1 MHPTIFSFV
10 PSKPLGDPQRWLKN
24 YFRQRKTG
32 SDRFHGKLTEI
43 LDPFRRN
50 PRRSLAGKM
59 AGAPSPVVQPIDK
72 RTIHQICSGQ
82 VILSIATAMKELVE
96 NSLDAGATNI
106 DIKLKNH
113 GAEILEVNDN
123 GAGVEPHN
131 FEALTLKHHT
141 SKLKDFS
148 DLASVET
155 FGFRGE
161 ALSSLCALRYLKYIC
176 FFVAESLNFT
186 IETHSEIFIEKIC
199 QQVI

>member
-1 MHPTIFSFV
+1 
-10 PSKPLGDPQRWLKN
+10 
-24 YFRQRKTG
+24 
-32 SDRFHGKLTEI
+32 
-43 LDPFRRN
+43 
-50 PRRSLAGKM
+50 M
-59 AGAPSPVVQPIDK
+59 AGASSPAVQAIDK

-106 DIKLKNH
+106 DIKLKNR
-113 GAEILEVNDN
+113 GADILEVNDN

-176 FFVAESLNFT
+176 YFVTESLNFT
-186 IETHSEIFIEKIC
+186 IKSQTEIFIGKNFRRVIGRKKSSILKELSMTGDFKI
-199 QQVI
+199 

>member
-1 MHPTIFSFV
+1 
-10 PSKPLGDPQRWLKN
+10 
-24 YFRQRKTG
+24 
-32 SDRFHGKLTEI
+32 
-43 LDPFRRN
+43 
-50 PRRSLAGKM
+50 M
-59 AGAPSPVVQPIDK
+59 AGASSPVVQAIDK

-113 GAEILEVNDN
+113 GADILE
-123 GAGVEPHN
+123 VEPHN

-176 FFVAESLNFT
+176 YFVTESLNFT
-186 IETHSEIFIEKIC
+186 IKSHTEIFIEKIFRR
-199 QQVI
+199 VIGRKKNSILKELSTTGDFNLKTPPILTLPPLPLPPPPPQKSTMIFLQILVLCVCYY

>member
-1 MHPTIFSFV
+1 MVTREKTIFDSC
-10 PSKPLGDPQRWLKN
+10 
-24 YFRQRKTG
+24 
-32 SDRFHGKLTEI
+32 RFYGKLTEI
-43 LDPFRRN
+43 LDTVRRN
-50 PRRSLAGKM
+50 PRRYLAGKM
-59 AGAPSPVVQPIDK
+59 AAASSPVVQAIDK
-72 RTIHQICSGQ
+72 RSIHQICSGQ

-113 GAEILEVNDN
+113 GADVLEVNDN

-161 ALSSLCALRYLKYIC
+161 ALSSLCALRYLKNTC

-186 IETHSEIFIEKIC
+186 VESQTEIFVEKIGR
-199 QQVI
+199 QVIWQKKNSVLQNCQPLGV

>member
-1 MHPTIFSFV
+1 
-10 PSKPLGDPQRWLKN
+10 
-24 YFRQRKTG
+24 
-32 SDRFHGKLTEI
+32 
-43 LDPFRRN
+43 
-50 PRRSLAGKM
+50 M
-59 AGAPSPVVQPIDK
+59 AGASSPVVQAIDK

-113 GAEILEVNDN
+113 GADILEVNDN

-176 FFVAESLNFT
+176 YFVTESLNFT
-186 IETHSEIFIEKIC
+186 IKSQTEIFIEKNFRR
-199 QQVI
+199 VIGRKKSSILKELSMTGDFKI